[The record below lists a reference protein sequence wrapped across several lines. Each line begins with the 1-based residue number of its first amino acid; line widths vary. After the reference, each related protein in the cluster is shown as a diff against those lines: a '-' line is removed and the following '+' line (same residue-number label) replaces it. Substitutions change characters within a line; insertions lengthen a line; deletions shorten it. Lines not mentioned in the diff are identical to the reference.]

1 MPSIKPFKVIQ
12 ELIEAGGATAESLIE
27 KTSLENEKQL
37 SEQLNILQY
46 FDKYAITNDKG
57 VYSLVDE
64 DEYKAW
70 LTEQENKKHKQA
82 TKDKFIKDLK
92 NLIKKD
98 PDKMLRESNVKL
110 VKTFETYSKIKQ
122 RSEDNKNGND
132 RLVMLKLQLQGIKF
146 QIAQE
151 EDNRLKEKITSVL
164 NEEGEEF
171 TLDNVPS
178 VNAFILD
185 KLAKLSI

>member
-27 KTSLENEKQL
+27 KTSLESEKKL

-57 VYSLVDE
+57 VYSLVSE

-70 LTEQENKKHKQA
+70 RTEQENKKHKQA
-82 TKDKFIKDLK
+82 TKAKFIKDLK

-122 RSEDNKNGND
+122 RSENNKNGND

-151 EDNRLKEKITSVL
+151 EDSRLKEKITSAL
-164 NEEGEEF
+164 KEEGEEF